1 MKLIKDKNKFIH
13 VFDNVISQAEHEAFY
28 SYIRNSYFRIG
39 FEDTNA
45 IEIANHKYLQSE
57 YNIQDLEKS
66 GFFAALQKSKA
77 WNSIKD
83 KNISR
88 ISINLGVPS
97 DTNWLHTHKNQIA
110 LIYYAN
116 LNWLPEWAGETLFYS
131 EDLKEIIY
139 TSMYIPKRLIIFDGE
154 IPHSIRVQSNL
165 APHYRFTLA
174 MFIDKGTP

>member
-13 VFDNVISQAEHEAFY
+13 IFDNAISQAEHETFY
-28 SYIRNSYFRIG
+28 SYIRSSYFGIG

-45 IEIANHKYLQSE
+45 VETANHKYLQSE
-57 YNIQDLEKS
+57 YTIQDLEKS
-66 GFFAALQKSKA
+66 GFYSAIQKSKA
-77 WNSIKD
+77 WNLLEN

-88 ISINLGVPS
+88 IAINLGVPS
-97 DTNWLHTHKNQIA
+97 DTNWLHTHKDQIA

-116 LNWLPEWAGETLFYS
+116 LNWTPEWAGETLFYS

-139 TSMYIPKRLIIFDGE
+139 TSMYVPRRLIIFDGE

-174 MFIDKGTP
+174 MFIDKK